1 MTVKGESVWKLE
13 MKMMKKQRVPVLIGV
28 VLVASVLAIVTGS
41 LTREVY
47 SNVNAATPSTNQVLR
62 AANAAGMNPCRVRT
76 SDAGIVELPSTF
88 QSPTKRVSEFAQRA
102 NGGPRS
108 GVESCVVSMHDT
120 DVARCAKTGA
130 TNRFD
135 DSIVRNL
142 HVVPSSS
149 DMDGNDLECL
159 VSFIPNPMAA
169 QLRAYAAK
177 VDPDA
182 MNAANEDLARRL
194 GDADRRIAQLTPLI
208 PPFIII
214 PRDPASSVLTQF
226 VNFTL
231 PVPTFAKT
239 INISGFPAIRASAP
253 GTNNYI
259 IRVLNGSQVISMRS
273 INVDTM
279 TQLNID
285 NLLVNARMTRLSIM
299 NNGVSNFV
307 HPRFNAFTNAQ
318 LNAVVV
324 RAFT

>member
-1 MTVKGESVWKLE
+1 
-13 MKMMKKQRVPVLIGV
+13 MKMIRKERAPVLIGV
-28 VLVASVLAIVTGS
+28 VLVASMIAIVTGS
-41 LTREVY
+41 LSREVY
-47 SNVNAATPSTNQVLR
+47 SNVSATTPSTNSVLR
-62 AANAAGMNPCRVRT
+62 AANVAGMQPCRVRT
-76 SDAGIVELPSTF
+76 SDAGIIELPNTF

-102 NGGPRS
+102 NGGPLS
-108 GVESCVVSMHDT
+108 GVQSCVVSLHGT
-120 DVARCAKTGA
+120 DVTRCAKSGA
-130 TNRFD
+130 TNRFYHG
-135 DSIVRNL
+135 IVGNL

-159 VSFIPNPMAA
+159 VSFIPNPRAA
-169 QLRAYAAK
+169 QLHAYAAK

-182 MNAANEDLARRL
+182 MNAANGDLARRL
-194 GDADRRIAQLTPLI
+194 GDADLRIAQMTPLI

-231 PVPTFAKT
+231 PVPTLVKT
-239 INISGFPAIRASAP
+239 IHISGFPAIRASAP

-259 IRVLNGSQVISMRS
+259 IRVLNGAQVISTRS
-273 INVDTM
+273 INVDTLS
-279 TQLNID
+279 QLNID
-285 NLLVNARMTRLSIM
+285 SLIVNTRLTRLSIM